1 LENVRK
7 RIKERV
13 DEMNK
18 IDRESIT
25 KDMWIEFIN
34 QQEDGTYNML
44 DPRARAMTDIS
55 KQNWRNIT
63 QNYQYLME
71 KYDG

>member
-7 RIKERV
+7 RISERV
-13 DEMNK
+13 DEMKKN
-18 IDRESIT
+18 DLESIT
-25 KDMWIEFIN
+25 KDMWIEYKN
-34 QQEDGTYNML
+34 QQEDGRYNML

-55 KQNWRNIT
+55 KYDWRFIT
-63 QNYQYLME
+63 KNYENLME